1 MSKKEKRAPFYLL
14 IHTNSYTG
22 NFERE
27 LVAYCIGRLDEVQRN
42 HSREYQKAFW
52 NSVVASDIDS
62 YEEYIDCE
70 LRDAC
75 DNATDLLAGL
85 DDFSKLIESKK
96 NVNLEEVLRKRKER
110 AVKERYE
117 KDICRLYDVYLCD
130 TYQTV
135 DDWEQD
141 IFYNIESFYKN
152 KEYNCDTIYI
162 QFYMPLP
169 EHLEK
174 IVIGRIKQFFEQ
186 DVYNLIEDYS
196 WLCQFGHRRP
206 KHEDLQLLDLE
217 FVDQNYN
224 LVKKYV

>member
-14 IHTNSYTG
+14 VHTNSYTG

-52 NSVVASDIDS
+52 NSVAASDIDS
-62 YEEYIDCE
+62 YEEYMECE
-70 LRDAC
+70 LREEC
-75 DNATDLLAGL
+75 NKATDLLASL
-85 DDFSKLIESKK
+85 EAISKHLESK
-96 NVNLEEVLRKRKER
+96 NVNIEEMLRKREER
-110 AVKERYE
+110 IAKERYD
-117 KDICRLYDVYLCD
+117 KDICRLYDTYLCE

-135 DDWEQD
+135 DDWQQD

-162 QFYMPLP
+162 QLNKPLP
-169 EHLEK
+169 EHFEK

-186 DVYNLIEDYS
+186 DAYNLIEDYS
-196 WLCQFGHRRP
+196 WLCQFGHRSPR
-206 KHEDLQLLDLE
+206 HEDLQLLDLE
-217 FVDQNYN
+217 LVDQDYN